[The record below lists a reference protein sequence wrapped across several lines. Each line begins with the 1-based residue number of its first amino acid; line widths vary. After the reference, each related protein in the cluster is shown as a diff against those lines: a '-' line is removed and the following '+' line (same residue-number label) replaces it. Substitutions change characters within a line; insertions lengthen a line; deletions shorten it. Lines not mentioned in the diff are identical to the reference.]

1 MTTFLRIASEAS
13 AGWARSLE
21 HCSGRR
27 SGGAVEF
34 DSSQVHPR
42 FVPTQQI
49 ANNQRINIAVGNL
62 RKQGS
67 INYDDGVPASPA
79 NSNVQF
85 ADQNR
90 NVNNSFQIQQMQN
103 PFAAHNQV

>member
-1 MTTFLRIASEAS
+1 MNALPTFHPSNSMQMNQAPQE
-13 AGWARSLE
+13 
-21 HCSGRR
+21 
-27 SGGAVEF
+27 
-34 DSSQVHPR
+34 HPR